1 MIRVVTTNSLHCL
14 LHTTA
19 ILFFSVQSF
28 ETINLTS
35 MQEVRNFLKH
45 GPIKVAGDTYPN
57 LTMYYLALTKAL
69 QVGHASN
76 LAGAEVNRLI
86 QSPGVALAHQL
97 LNSANGAVCDIVHWA
112 LCDLAS
118 KITHPDKQVCTVIG
132 CFCP

>member
-1 MIRVVTTNSLHCL
+1 
-14 LHTTA
+14 
-19 ILFFSVQSF
+19 
-28 ETINLTS
+28 
-35 MQEVRNFLKH
+35 MQEVRKFLKH
-45 GPIKVAGDTYPN
+45 GPIKVAGNPYPTV
-57 LTMYYLALTKAL
+57 TMYYLSLTKAL

-86 QSPGVALAHQL
+86 QSPAVAFAHQL

-118 KITHPDKQVCTVIG
+118 KITHPETQVCTVLA